1 MNNKIKFILVFIL
14 AAVVGF
20 GVVMLVKQSSE
31 EGKHESPI
39 TPPSIGSATVGGET
53 EKEKPDS
60 MQSADTIVSFDVEEE
75 VEELKPIAPELKT
88 DQIRVRLYV
97 GNSSYYYTVKGIGVS
112 AESEGIVYTLTDVFG
127 HEYTSDTGSFTQVS
141 ANATGTYTLVVHDTA
156 TGLLSEPKTI
166 GGFNIIPP
174 VANPLTATELTNI
187 ISTGDYDGNSHLLD
201 GRLAKSFK
209 ISCSNS
215 NYPITNTI
223 QEVFMSVD
231 LDNWIIIVTSI
242 DYNCLGQVTRIN
254 LNAQK

>member
-97 GNSSYYYTVKGIGVS
+97 GKSSYYYTVKGIGVS
-112 AESEGIVYTLTDVFG
+112 AESEGIVYTLTDAFG

-174 VANPLTATELTNI
+174 VANPLSASELTELI
-187 ISTGDYDGNSHLLD
+187 KTGDYDGNKSLIE
-201 GRLAKSFK
+201 GRLANSQK
-209 ISCSNS
+209 IKCSNS
-215 NYPITNTI
+215 NYTANTI
-223 QEVFMSVD
+223 QEVFMSVY
-231 LDNWIIIVTSI
+231 LENWIITVASL
-242 DYNCLGQVTRIN
+242 DYNCLGQVTCIN